1 MICGY
6 IIETPSLSELEEV
19 YSIEL
24 ESFDNPYPL
33 WYLRILYELSNGK
46 YFLVSRNE
54 NGRIDGYLAAIPRKD
69 GLCHIASIAVS
80 PKCRRQYVGSALL
93 QSIFEICSS
102 DNYKVFLV
110 EVYLY
115 DYNAQKFYIMNSF
128 KPVKIIP
135 HYYGRDKHAL
145 VMIREEV

>member
-6 IIETPSLSELEEV
+6 VIENPSPSELGEV

-33 WYLRILYELSNGK
+33 WYLHVLYELSNGK
-46 YFLVSRNE
+46 YFLVSRDE
-54 NGRIDGYLAAIPRKD
+54 DGRIDGYLVAIPRKG

-80 PKCRRQYVGSALL
+80 SRCRRRYVGSALL
-93 QSIFEICSS
+93 QSIFELCSS

-115 DYNAQKFYIMNSF
+115 DYGAQKFYIMNSF
-128 KPVKIIP
+128 RPIRIIP
-135 HYYGRDKHAL
+135 HYYGRGKHAL
-145 VMIREEV
+145 VMMREEP